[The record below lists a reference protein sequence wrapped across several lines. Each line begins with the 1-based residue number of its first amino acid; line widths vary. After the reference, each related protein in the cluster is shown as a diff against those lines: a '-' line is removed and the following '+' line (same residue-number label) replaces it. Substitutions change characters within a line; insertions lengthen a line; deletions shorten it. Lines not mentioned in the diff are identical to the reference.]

1 MIMYSHKIDFNI
13 YGDDIQYVEIKLDPM
28 ETVIA
33 EAGAMMMMDPNI
45 QMETIF
51 GDGSKQGTGGFM
63 DKIFSAG
70 KRVLTGESL
79 FMTAFTNAGKLKEKV
94 YFAAPYPGKILS
106 MDLSLMGGKLICQK
120 DAFLCA
126 AKGVSVGI
134 DFRKKLSVGFFG
146 GEGFILE
153 KLEGD
158 GMAFIHACGAIVKR
172 DLMSG
177 ETLRID
183 TGCLV
188 AMTQNVHY
196 DIQFVGGIKNTL
208 FGGEGVF
215 FATVKGPG
223 SVWIQS
229 LPFSRLAE
237 RIFSAAPSTGGKNRE
252 EGSVL
257 GMLGNILDGDN

>member
-1 MIMYSHKIDFNI
+1 MYSHEIDYKIK
-13 YGDDIQYVEIKLDPM
+13 GDDIQYVEIELDPT

-51 GDGSKQGTGGFM
+51 GDGSKQSGIRFM
-63 DKIFSAG
+63 NKIFSAG

-79 FMTAFTNAGKLKEKV
+79 FMTAFTNSGTLKEKV
-94 YFAAPYPGKILS
+94 YFAAPYPGKIIP
-106 MDLSLMGGKLICQK
+106 MDLSLLGGKLICQK

-158 GMAFIHACGAIVKR
+158 GLAFIHACGAIVER
-172 DLMSG
+172 NLLPG
-177 ETLRID
+177 ETLKID

-188 AMTQNVHY
+188 AMTKDVHY
-196 DIQFVGGIKNTL
+196 DIQFIGGIKNTL

-215 FATVKGPG
+215 FATVTGPG
-223 SVWIQS
+223 KIWVQS

-237 RIFSAAPSTGGKNRE
+237 RVFAAAPTSGGKNRE